1 VPLIVAA
8 GEATGFGWRLA
19 LGVGAVLCAFLALRA
34 RAAGVHEPE
43 ALSRVRSAG
52 PMPTAAR
59 VALVLVF
66 CVVCLEWS
74 VGFWGATFADDQV
87 GLSTDA
93 AVTLS
98 SVFFAAMLAGR
109 LGGSALSRRIAAD
122 RLVAVGLSLA
132 LAGFP
137 VLWLA
142 EDALTAGAGL
152 VIIGF
157 GVAALFPL
165 SAAITFAAA
174 PGLTTLASG
183 RAVTAGSAAVLT
195 APLILG
201 QLADAGGLRLAFG
214 VVPVSY

>member
-1 VPLIVAA
+1 
-8 GEATGFGWRLA
+8 
-19 LGVGAVLCAFLALRA
+19 
-34 RAAGVHEPE
+34 
-43 ALSRVRSAG
+43 VRSTPRADLRERQASGADAG

-66 CVVCLEWS
+66 CVVCVEWS
-74 VGFWGATFADDQV
+74 VGFWGATFADAQV

-98 SVFFAAMLAGR
+98 SAFFAAMLAGR
-109 LGGSALSRRIAAD
+109 LAGSALSRRIAAD

-152 VIIGF
+152 VIGF

-174 PGLTTLASG
+174 PRAEHARERPRGDRRLGRVPDGAVDPRSARGRRRPSACLRRRSRFLLMGAGALAVVIRRPRPLPASG
-183 RAVTAGSAAVLT
+183 
-195 APLILG
+195 
-201 QLADAGGLRLAFG
+201 
-214 VVPVSY
+214 